1 MNGEQQKK
9 PPALVHLP
17 GTLGF
22 SAVYPD
28 SITLVSDFVF
38 KKYKTDE
45 QDCLTR
51 ESVRQMMKDMY
62 RSFNKN
68 FQPTERDI
76 DQFIRAL
83 DIEKNGLL
91 NEKNMTRLTRKHV
104 AVSKYDI
111 DKKYL
116 RSDSSN
122 YVSTS
127 SSASVRQENVSVF
140 SQTQTINLQ
149 STQPLQPSKNFS
161 NTGNMGTYFAKPNT
175 KPTPVSNQESKENFN
190 PHPVAVSEKGKIKED
205 ARVAFTEFDFNNDGK
220 INSFECQR
228 SLMRFGWK
236 FGVNPTK
243 INLESLFKKA
253 DSDGDGLITLQEF
266 SSTILQIN

>member
-1 MNGEQQKK
+1 MDNGQIFKMNGEQQKK

-28 SITLVSDFVF
+28 SINLVSDFVF
-38 KKYKTDE
+38 KKYKTDD

-51 ESVRQMMKDMY
+51 DGVRQMMKDMY
-62 RSFNKN
+62 RSFNMN

-76 DQFIRAL
+76 DQYIRML

-116 RSDSSN
+116 KSDSSN
-122 YVSTS
+122 YISTS
-127 SSASVRQENVSVF
+127 SSASIKQESVSSF
-140 SQTQTINLQ
+140 SQTQVINL
-149 STQPLQPSKNFS
+149 QPLQPLQTSKNFN
-161 NTGNMGTYFAKPNT
+161 NTENMGPTLPS
-175 KPTPVSNQESKENFN
+175 PTPNQPCFKRRSQRKLQPSCSGGLGERKNQGRRSN
-190 PHPVAVSEKGKIKED
+190 
-205 ARVAFTEFDFNNDGK
+205 
-220 INSFECQR
+220 
-228 SLMRFGWK
+228 SLHGIRF
-236 FGVNPTK
+236 
-243 INLESLFKKA
+243 
-253 DSDGDGLITLQEF
+253 Q
-266 SSTILQIN
+266 